1 MESKKENK
9 CKLCE
14 EEIEGLG
21 NNPYPL
27 LTDEGSRVCDT
38 CDNFVTTVRI
48 FDIQQMPQWIQYNK
62 IVEWVLK
69 EMPIGDY
76 QRIVR
81 GDTPRSLNSRE
92 GRILTNLY
100 VYCDFPMTKEQ
111 QENRDKRELRKSI
124 VEEHEVTNNG

>member
-1 MESKKENK
+1 MKDK

-14 EEIEGLG
+14 EEIDGLG
-21 NNPYPL
+21 NNAYPL
-27 LTDEGSRVCDT
+27 LTDEGSRVCNT

-69 EMPIGDY
+69 EMPIEDY
-76 QRIVR
+76 QRIER
-81 GDTPRSLNSRE
+81 GDTPCSLKTRE

-100 VYCDFPMTKEQ
+100 VYCHFPQT
-111 QENRDKRELRKSI
+111 KREQEIKNER
-124 VEEHEVTNNG
+124 EANNG

>member
-1 MESKKENK
+1 MKDK

-48 FDIQQMPQWIQYNK
+48 FDIQQ
-62 IVEWVLK
+62 
-69 EMPIGDY
+69 
-76 QRIVR
+76 
-81 GDTPRSLNSRE
+81 T
-92 GRILTNLY
+92 
-100 VYCDFPMTKEQ
+100 
-111 QENRDKRELRKSI
+111 KREQEIKDER
-124 VEEHEVTNNG
+124 EANNG